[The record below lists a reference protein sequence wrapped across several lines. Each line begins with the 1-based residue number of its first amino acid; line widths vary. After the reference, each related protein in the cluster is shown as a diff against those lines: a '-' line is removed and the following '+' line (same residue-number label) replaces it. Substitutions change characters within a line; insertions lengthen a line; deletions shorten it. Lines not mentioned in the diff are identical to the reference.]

1 MASLDHALDLFRRL
15 PPAQLTENLQTLF
28 AISPELEDEL
38 SCSVDQPL
46 LIRHDNTPEG
56 KGREFLCC
64 QFNMDAGSWRSP
76 WSSTY
81 DPPLGRAAVGSGD
94 AEGGDITEAEGDEE
108 EEGAQPSPKLRE
120 LEIKANEAFSQY
132 KQLYYEGGLSS
143 VYLWNPEETD
153 DSIAGVVL
161 IRKDVDDGPGPS
173 STWSSMH
180 VFEANME
187 KSSKHAEYKLTSTI
201 MLSVARKGDPKLG
214 ELELSG
220 SLTRLDAAKYEVPT
234 LASHITN
241 IGRMIESQEAKIRGL
256 LQEVYFGKT
265 RDIVG
270 SLRSVVSLAETRRQ
284 QDLQRELMGFMK
296 KKAAATSASA
306 PST

>member
-1 MASLDHALDLFRRL
+1 MSSLDHALDLFRRL
-15 PPAQLTENLQTLF
+15 PPSQLPENIQTLF
-28 AISPELEDEL
+28 AISPELEDEI

-81 DPPLGRAAVGSGD
+81 DPPLGV
-94 AEGGDITEAEGDEE
+94 AEGEGQDGGGGELG
-108 EEGAQPSPKLRE
+108 EEGAQPSPQLRE
-120 LEIKANEAFSQY
+120 LEIKANEAFATY
-132 KQLYYEGGLSS
+132 KQMYYEGGLSS

-187 KSSKHAEYKLTSTI
+187 KGSKYAEYKLTSTI
-201 MLSVARKGDPKLG
+201 MLSVARKGDAKLG
-214 ELELSG
+214 DLELSG
-220 SLTRLDAAKYEVPT
+220 SLTRLDAAKLEVQN
-234 LASHITN
+234 LAAHIGN
-241 IGRMIESQEAKIRGL
+241 VGRLIENQEAKIRGL

-270 SLRSVVSLAETRRQ
+270 SLRSIESLAESRRQ
-284 QDLQRELMGFMK
+284 QNLQRELMGLMR
-296 KKAAATSASA
+296 KKAAAT
-306 PST
+306 

>member
-1 MASLDHALDLFRRL
+1 MSSLDHALDLFRRL
-15 PPAQLTENLQTLF
+15 PPSQLPDNLQTLF
-28 AISPELEDEL
+28 AISPELEDEI

-56 KGREFLCC
+56 KGREYLCC

-81 DPPLGRAAVGSGD
+81 DPPLGAGSAA
-94 AEGGDITEAEGDEE
+94 AAAGGDGAQDADLED
-108 EEGAQPSPKLRE
+108 EEGAQPSPQLRE
-120 LEIKANEAFSQY
+120 LEIKANEAFATY
-132 KQLYYEGGLSS
+132 KQMYYEGGLSS

-161 IRKDVDDGPGPS
+161 IRKDVDDGPGPK

-187 KSSKHAEYKLTSTI
+187 KGSKYAEYKLTSTI
-201 MLSVARKGDPKLG
+201 MLSLARKSDDKLG
-214 ELELSG
+214 NLELSG
-220 SLTRLDAAKYEVPT
+220 SLTRLDAARLEVPT
-234 LASHITN
+234 LASHIGN
-241 IGRMIESQEAKIRGL
+241 VGRLIENQEAKIRGL

-270 SLRSVVSLAETRRQ
+270 SLRSVESLAESRRQ
-284 QDLQRELMGFMK
+284 QDLQRELMGMMR
-296 KKAAATSASA
+296 KKAAAAV
-306 PST
+306 